1 MVSGRDRRSHPRFA
15 QNDIVRLTLLSED
28 GRTIDA
34 RIIDASVS
42 GIRLESPLS
51 ISAGSLIKVEWQD
64 TLLLGEVLYS
74 QSAGSS
80 TVLGIELTR
89 ALYGMSELRR
99 LNANLTG
106 ATQGAAGRQADVV
119 AAVSTA
125 SR

>member
-1 MVSGRDRRSHPRFA
+1 
-15 QNDIVRLTLLSED
+15 LSED